1 MAFWWPCNRPFL
13 GFCLLFLSWTEVME
27 NPSTPLERAIV
38 NLLIL
43 KLFVWSSQE
52 TGPQNLRNFIVLCL
66 VVTIS
71 ILAYR
76 YSDNGNFSNK
86 SFLRCLWGRSR
97 KTYYCKRVIF
107 GSYLACRWI
116 SYLITNIST
125 FQFDPE
131 LVDKVN
137 H

>member
-13 GFCLLFLSWTEVME
+13 GFFFLLFLSWTEVME

-66 VVTIS
+66 VGSTNLHIDIVTMATSLINHFCYVCEEEVEKHYFKPVIVGS
-71 ILAYR
+71 LIPCLQADFLF
-76 YSDNGNFSNK
+76 DNQHFHFPVWS
-86 SFLRCLWGRSR
+86 RIGR
-97 KTYYCKRVIF
+97 
-107 GSYLACRWI
+107 
-116 SYLITNIST
+116 
-125 FQFDPE
+125 
-131 LVDKVN
+131 
-137 H
+137 